1 MNRFLVSLICFLLM
15 LSSASA
21 PAADVNAT
29 GESNATSEG
38 NGTQPGDTDP
48 EGDAAAEP
56 KPPSW
61 FDKLKETGPIGLL
74 ITGGWFMLP
83 ILLLAIL
90 ALAVIIERWRSLKM
104 LNTDNEALRQAVLDD
119 LTNDRPDDALARCD
133 KERGPVAA
141 VLANGMRK
149 YIVLRKLGY
158 DAGRLE
164 EQVVKSMESYGVHI
178 VAALER
184 HLPVLAI
191 ISSVAPMLGFL
202 GTVAGMIESFND
214 IVQNVESGTSKNIVT
229 DAAEG
234 IRVALLTTCFGLM
247 VGIPAF
253 MAFNYFSSVINN
265 FVLEVEESA
274 TQLMEA
280 VTLQLTLDK
289 AADKERRE

>member
-1 MNRFLVSLICFLLM
+1 M
-15 LSSASA
+15 LSGVSA

-48 EGDAAAEP
+48 EDDEATEP

-289 AADKERRE
+289 AADQERRE